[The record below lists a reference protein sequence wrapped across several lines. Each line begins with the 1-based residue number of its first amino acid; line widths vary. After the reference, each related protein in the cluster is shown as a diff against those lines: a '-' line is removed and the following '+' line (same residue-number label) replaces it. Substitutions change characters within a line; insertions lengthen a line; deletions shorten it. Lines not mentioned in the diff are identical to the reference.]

1 VVWEKSNSA
10 DQLQNELKT
19 VNKSPLTKAMH
30 NILTAKTILTRR
42 LLKSILASEFYVR
55 PGGNHTLRCVT
66 LRYTK
71 LRYVALRYVASRCV
85 TLRCVFFPWTSAT
98 QRNDFRL
105 IKAESVK
112 VKVHQ
117 VKYLA
122 IIVSDS
128 DINLHLI
135 SGIAGVGG

>member
-1 VVWEKSNSA
+1 
-10 DQLQNELKT
+10 
-19 VNKSPLTKAMH
+19 MH

-66 LRYTK
+66 L
-71 LRYVALRYVASRCV
+71 SCV
-85 TLRCVFFPWTSAT
+85 TLRYVTLHHVALRCNAYFFPWTSAT

-122 IIVSDS
+122 IIVRES

>member
-1 VVWEKSNSA
+1 MSGQAV
-10 DQLQNELKT
+10 T
-19 VNKSPLTKAMH
+19 
-30 NILTAKTILTRR
+30 TRCV
-42 LLKSILASEFYVR
+42 A
-55 PGGNHTLRCVT
+55 LRCVT
-66 LRYTK
+66 L
-71 LRYVALRYVASRCV
+71 SCV
-85 TLRCVFFPWTSAT
+85 TLRYVTLHHVALRCDAYFFPWTNAT

-105 IKAESVK
+105 IKEESVK